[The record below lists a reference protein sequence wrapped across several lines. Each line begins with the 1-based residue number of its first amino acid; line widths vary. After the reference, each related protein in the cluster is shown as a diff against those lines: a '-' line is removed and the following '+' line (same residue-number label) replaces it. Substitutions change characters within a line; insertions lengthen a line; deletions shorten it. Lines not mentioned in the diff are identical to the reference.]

1 MDSGHLPP
9 FCRFPLRRG
18 FYAKAKS
25 EMQYCGYSFGVG
37 ISLVGIAIPNHFR
50 NPGISGMKHCRPNLE
65 ISYMV
70 NLIASHSTSRSHDF
84 KPLKQRNGIGGVGY
98 GEVNRNP
105 IVLR

>member
-18 FYAKAKS
+18 FIAKAKS

-50 NPGISGMKHCRPNLE
+50 NPGISGMKHCNLEISYRPMVNLLVGIAIPNHFRNLEISGIKHCNLE

-70 NLIASHSTSRSHDF
+70 N
-84 KPLKQRNGIGGVGY
+84 
-98 GEVNRNP
+98 
-105 IVLR
+105 